1 MNLQLF
7 LLLIVV
13 VTALAFDF
21 TNGFHDTGNA
31 MATSIASGALAP
43 RVAVALSAVL
53 NLIGAFLSTAVAATI
68 AKGLIDANLVTLELV
83 FAGLVGGIVW
93 NLLTWLLG
101 IPSSSSHA
109 LIGGIVGATI
119 AAVGLRGVIWS
130 GVVSKVI
137 VPAVVAA
144 LLATLV
150 GAVGTWLVY
159 RTTRGVAEKRTER
172 GFRRGQ
178 IGSAS
183 LVSLAHGTNDA
194 QKTMGVI
201 FLALM
206 SYGAVSTTHGAAAVG
221 DRELRRGHG
230 RRYLPGWLAHH
241 PHPRQRAGRDQTTA
255 GYGRRV
261 VIGRRHSVVRALR
274 LCAVHNAGRD
284 RVRAGQ
290 RRRQARR
297 RGALGV
303 AGRMVVAWLVTLP
316 LAGLVG
322 AFTYGL
328 VHFIGGYPGAIL
340 GFALLWL
347 TATAI
352 WLRSRRAPIDH
363 TNVNADWEGNLTA
376 GLEAG
381 AQPLADQRPPVPAP
395 PAPTPHRTTEHH
407 SSASPRG
414 TPRECLV
421 QLHGHPE
428 DPDLQSASRRA
439 ATGPVRG
446 GRAAAGRRRRCRRHR
461 APAPAAGCR
470 QLGDLRAGA
479 CGSHHW
485 SAVYRP

>member
-31 MATSIASGALAP
+31 VATSIASGALAP

-206 SYGAVSTTHGAAAVG
+206 SYGAVSTTASVPPLWVIVSCAVAMAAGTYLGGWRIIRTLGKGLVEIKPPQGMAAESSSAAVILLSAHFG
-221 DRELRRGHG
+221 YALSTTQVATGSVLG
-230 RRYLPGWLAHH
+230 SGVGKPGAE
-241 PHPRQRAGRDQTTA
+241 
-255 GYGRRV
+255 
-261 VIGRRHSVVRALR
+261 VRW
-274 LCAVHNAGRD
+274 
-284 RVRAGQ
+284 
-290 RRRQARR
+290 
-297 RGALGV
+297 GV

-395 PAPTPHRTTEHH
+395 PAPTP
-407 SSASPRG
+407 P
-414 TPRECLV
+414 PN
-421 QLHGHPE
+421 
-428 DPDLQSASRRA
+428 
-439 ATGPVRG
+439 
-446 GRAAAGRRRRCRRHR
+446 HR
-461 APAPAAGCR
+461 APQFGVTTRNAP
-470 QLGDLRAGA
+470 
-479 CGSHHW
+479 
-485 SAVYRP
+485 

>member
-206 SYGAVSTTHGAAAVG
+206 SYGAVSTTASVPPLWVIVSCAVAMAAGTYLGGWRIIRTLGKGLVEIKPPQGMAAESSSAAVILLSAHFG
-221 DRELRRGHG
+221 YALSTTQVATGSVLG
-230 RRYLPGWLAHH
+230 SGVGKPGAE
-241 PHPRQRAGRDQTTA
+241 
-255 GYGRRV
+255 
-261 VIGRRHSVVRALR
+261 VRW
-274 LCAVHNAGRD
+274 
-284 RVRAGQ
+284 
-290 RRRQARR
+290 
-297 RGALGV
+297 GV

-395 PAPTPHRTTEHH
+395 PVPAPPAPTP
-407 SSASPRG
+407 P
-414 TPRECLV
+414 PN
-421 QLHGHPE
+421 
-428 DPDLQSASRRA
+428 
-439 ATGPVRG
+439 
-446 GRAAAGRRRRCRRHR
+446 HR
-461 APAPAAGCR
+461 APQFGVTTRNAP
-470 QLGDLRAGA
+470 
-479 CGSHHW
+479 
-485 SAVYRP
+485 

>member
-53 NLIGAFLSTAVAATI
+53 NLIGAFLSTAVVATI

-206 SYGAVSTTHGAAAVG
+206 SYGAVSTTASVPPLWVIVSCAVAMAAGTYLGGWRIIRTLGKGLVEIKPPQGMAAESSSAAVILLSAHFG
-221 DRELRRGHG
+221 YALSTTQVATGSVLG
-230 RRYLPGWLAHH
+230 SGVGKPGAE
-241 PHPRQRAGRDQTTA
+241 
-255 GYGRRV
+255 
-261 VIGRRHSVVRALR
+261 VRW
-274 LCAVHNAGRD
+274 
-284 RVRAGQ
+284 
-290 RRRQARR
+290 
-297 RGALGV
+297 GV

-395 PAPTPHRTTEHH
+395 PAPTP
-407 SSASPRG
+407 P
-414 TPRECLV
+414 PN
-421 QLHGHPE
+421 
-428 DPDLQSASRRA
+428 
-439 ATGPVRG
+439 
-446 GRAAAGRRRRCRRHR
+446 HR
-461 APAPAAGCR
+461 APQFGVTTRNAP
-470 QLGDLRAGA
+470 
-479 CGSHHW
+479 
-485 SAVYRP
+485 

>member
-150 GAVGTWLVY
+150 GAVGTWLVC

-206 SYGAVSTTHGAAAVG
+206 SYGAVSTTASVPPLWVIVSCAVAMAAGTYLGGWRIIRTLGKGLVEIKPPQGMAAESSSAAVILLSAHFG
-221 DRELRRGHG
+221 YALSTTQVATGSVLG
-230 RRYLPGWLAHH
+230 SGVGKPGAE
-241 PHPRQRAGRDQTTA
+241 
-255 GYGRRV
+255 
-261 VIGRRHSVVRALR
+261 VRW
-274 LCAVHNAGRD
+274 
-284 RVRAGQ
+284 
-290 RRRQARR
+290 
-297 RGALGV
+297 GV

-395 PAPTPHRTTEHH
+395 PAPTP
-407 SSASPRG
+407 P
-414 TPRECLV
+414 PN
-421 QLHGHPE
+421 
-428 DPDLQSASRRA
+428 
-439 ATGPVRG
+439 
-446 GRAAAGRRRRCRRHR
+446 HR
-461 APAPAAGCR
+461 APQFGVTTRNAP
-470 QLGDLRAGA
+470 
-479 CGSHHW
+479 
-485 SAVYRP
+485 

>member
-206 SYGAVSTTHGAAAVG
+206 SYGAVSTTASVPPLWVIVSCAVAMAAGTYLGGWRIIRTLGKGLVEIKPPQGMAAESSSAAVILLSAHFG
-221 DRELRRGHG
+221 YALSTTQVATGSVLG
-230 RRYLPGWLAHH
+230 SGVGKPGAE
-241 PHPRQRAGRDQTTA
+241 
-255 GYGRRV
+255 
-261 VIGRRHSVVRALR
+261 VRW
-274 LCAVHNAGRD
+274 
-284 RVRAGQ
+284 
-290 RRRQARR
+290 
-297 RGALGV
+297 GV

-328 VHFIGGYPGAIL
+328 VHFIGSYPGAIL

-395 PAPTPHRTTEHH
+395 PAPTP
-407 SSASPRG
+407 P
-414 TPRECLV
+414 PN
-421 QLHGHPE
+421 
-428 DPDLQSASRRA
+428 
-439 ATGPVRG
+439 
-446 GRAAAGRRRRCRRHR
+446 HR
-461 APAPAAGCR
+461 APQFGVTTRNAP
-470 QLGDLRAGA
+470 
-479 CGSHHW
+479 
-485 SAVYRP
+485 

>member
-1 MNLQLF
+1 M
-7 LLLIVV
+7 LLIVV

-206 SYGAVSTTHGAAAVG
+206 SYGAVSTTASVPPLWVIVSCAVAMAAGTYLGGWRIIRTLGKGLVEIKPPQGMAAESSSAAVILLSAHFG
-221 DRELRRGHG
+221 YALSTTQVATGSVLG
-230 RRYLPGWLAHH
+230 SGVGKPGAE
-241 PHPRQRAGRDQTTA
+241 
-255 GYGRRV
+255 
-261 VIGRRHSVVRALR
+261 VRW
-274 LCAVHNAGRD
+274 
-284 RVRAGQ
+284 
-290 RRRQARR
+290 
-297 RGALGV
+297 GV

-395 PAPTPHRTTEHH
+395 PAPTP
-407 SSASPRG
+407 P
-414 TPRECLV
+414 PN
-421 QLHGHPE
+421 
-428 DPDLQSASRRA
+428 
-439 ATGPVRG
+439 
-446 GRAAAGRRRRCRRHR
+446 HR
-461 APAPAAGCR
+461 APQFGVTTRNAP
-470 QLGDLRAGA
+470 
-479 CGSHHW
+479 
-485 SAVYRP
+485 